1 MALLEVLGEPL
12 LSSTLILPAHG
23 VALNDAA
30 EIRRHLEHAVDL
42 VIDSGPCNGQVTTV
56 VDLSGDTPRLVRE
69 GSGDIRPF
77 GFVKAAL
84 H

>member
-1 MALLEVLGEPL
+1 M

-30 EIRRHLEHAVDL
+30 EIRQHLEHQVDL
-42 VIDSGPCNGQVTTV
+42 VIDSGPCNGTVTTV
-56 VDLSGDTPRLVRE
+56 IDLSGEAPRLVRE
-69 GSGDIRPF
+69 GGGDIRPF